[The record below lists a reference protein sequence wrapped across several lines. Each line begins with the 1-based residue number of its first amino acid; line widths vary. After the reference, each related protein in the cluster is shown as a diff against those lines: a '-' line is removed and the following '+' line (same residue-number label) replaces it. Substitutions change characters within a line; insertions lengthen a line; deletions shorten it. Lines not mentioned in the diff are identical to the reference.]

1 MGTETKSGVDYHTL
15 DLQSLSRQVTER
27 SPLPMAAMEGSTHIV
42 RYVNPTF
49 CRLVSR
55 ESEEL
60 IGVPFARA
68 VPEAGECLPHLDQAY
83 HAGEAETGVVKVHF
97 APHPLHWSYAIW
109 AVPDASNH
117 PVGVMI
123 QVTDTTMAELF
134 RQNVTAMNQELMF
147 ASVRQHELTEAA
159 KKLNAELQQAYDKLV
174 EESRER
180 ERLNEQL
187 RQAHKMEAIGI
198 LAGGIAHDF
207 NNMLAAIIGFTELSI
222 DDAPEGS
229 QLKRHMNNVL
239 KAGIRGRDL
248 VKQILTFSYK
258 SDLKRAPL
266 HLTPVISEAFKLL
279 TSSLPTTII
288 MELETHATSDIILA
302 ESTEITQ
309 LLMNLGT
316 NAAYAM
322 RETGGLLEISLRD
335 VEFHPDNQP
344 PHPDLAPGAYV
355 ELSVKDTGPGMDA
368 ETKNRIF
375 EPFFTTKERGRG
387 TGLGLAV
394 VHGIAQSLGGAITV
408 SSEPGRGSTFTMFL
422 PKVTH
427 EEKAQPEMAGEIA
440 GGKECVLFVDDDEL
454 LVEVAKE
461 TLGRLGYEVVATSDS
476 SEALSIFSAWP
487 DRFHCVITDYMMPKA
502 NGVSLA
508 RELIKIRSNIP
519 IILCT
524 GYTEMIS
531 RDQARALGIREFVM
545 KPLVKREIAETIRRV
560 LETKDQD

>member
-1 MGTETKSGVDYHTL
+1 MGKKTKSDVDHHTL

-42 RYVNPTF
+42 RYVNPAF

-68 VPEAGECLPHLDQAY
+68 VPEGGEALPHLDQAY
-83 HAGEAETGVVKVHF
+83 HTGEAETGVVKVHS

-123 QVTDTTMAELF
+123 QVTDTTKAELF
-134 RQNVTAMNQELMF
+134 RQNVTAMNEELML
-147 ASVRQHELTEAA
+147 ASVRQHELTEEA
-159 KKLNAELQQAYDKLV
+159 KNLNAELQQAYDRLV

-187 RQAHKMEAIGI
+187 RQAHKMEAIGV

-207 NNMLAAIIGFTELSI
+207 NNVLAAIIGFTELSI

-229 QLKRHMNNVL
+229 LLKRHMNYVL
-239 KAGIRGRDL
+239 TAGVRGRDL
-248 VKQILTFSYK
+248 VKQILTFSHK
-258 SDLKRAPL
+258 SDLLRAPL
-266 HLTPVISEAFKLL
+266 HLTPIVSETFKLL
-279 TSSLPTTII
+279 RSFLPTTIT
-288 MELETHATSDIILA
+288 MQLETHATSDIILA

-322 RETGGLLEISLRD
+322 RESGGHLEIALRD
-335 VEFHPDNQP
+335 VEFHPDNLP
-344 PHPDLAPGAYV
+344 THPDLAPGAYV
-355 ELSVKDTGPGMDA
+355 ELSVKDTGHGMDA

-375 EPFFTTKERGRG
+375 EPFFTTKERSRG

-394 VHGIAQSLGGAITV
+394 VYGIAQSLGGAIIV
-408 SSEPGRGSTFTMFL
+408 SSEPGRGSVFTVFL
-422 PKVTH
+422 PKVAH
-427 EEKAQPEMAGEIA
+427 EENAQPEMAGEIA
-440 GGKECVLFVDDDEL
+440 GGKECILFVDDEQV
-454 LVEVAKE
+454 LVEAAKE
-461 TLGRLGYEVVATSDS
+461 MLGRLGYEVVATSDS
-476 SEALSIFSAWP
+476 SQALGVFSAWP
-487 DRFHCVITDYMMPKA
+487 DRFHCVVTDYTMPKA
-502 NGVSLA
+502 TGVSLA
-508 RELIKIRSNIP
+508 KEIMKIRPNMP

-531 RDQARALGIREFVM
+531 REEARALGIREFVM
-545 KPLVKREIAETIRRV
+545 KPLVKREMAETIRRA
-560 LETKDQD
+560 LDTKARD